1 MKMASYHETLFG
13 MNGTG
18 PLAIARDV
26 KLSTYNT
33 WQVGGS
39 AEFFCLPRT
48 VEDVVQAQKWAEAQ
62 HCPVHILSG
71 GSNVLVSDEGLPGL
85 TICLKNLAGTEIAE
99 SDGRLRITALAGTGK
114 SELLKIFLKHKL
126 APALFLA
133 GIPGDTGGGVVMNA
147 GVAEAF
153 RPREFTE
160 ITEWF
165 EVLKPDGSIRRYEH
179 KDVRW
184 SYRHSDGW
192 QPGIIVRV
200 GIGWPNE
207 PDASIL
213 TQVRDANKIRLQ
225 KQPLDMPSCGSVF
238 QNPVGHKAAQ
248 LIDQSGLKGFQV
260 GQAQVSLKHAN
271 FIVNLGGAKA
281 RDIWSVIQNV
291 RRVVKEKKQVELR
304 TEVVLMGAW
313 SDLQEVKRDEH

>member
-1 MKMASYHETLFG
+1 
-13 MNGTG
+13 MNHPVSGA

-26 KLSTYNT
+26 KLATYNT
-33 WQVGGS
+33 WQVGGP

-48 VEDVVQAQKWAEAQ
+48 VDEVAQAQKWAEAQ
-62 HCPVHILSG
+62 HCPVHVLGG
-71 GSNVLVSDEGLPGL
+71 GSNVLIADEGLPGL
-85 TICLKNLAGTEIAE
+85 TICLKHLAGTEVTDSE
-99 SDGRLRITALAGTGK
+99 GRLRINALSGTSK

-147 GVAEAF
+147 GVAENF
-153 RPREFTE
+153 KPREFHE

-165 EVLKPDGSIRRYEH
+165 EVLKPDGTLRRYQNA
-179 KDVRW
+179 DVKW
-184 SYRHSDGW
+184 TYRHSEGW
-192 QPGIIVRV
+192 QPGIITRV
-200 GIGWPNE
+200 GLAWPNE
-207 PDASIL
+207 PDPAIL

-238 QNPVGHKAAQ
+238 VNPPGLKAAQ
-248 LIDQSGLKGFQV
+248 LIDQSGLKGLQI

-271 FIVNLGGAKA
+271 FIVNLGGARA
-281 RDIWSVIQNV
+281 RDIWSVIQSV
-291 RRVVKEKKQVELR
+291 RRQVKEKKQVELR

-313 SDLQEVKRDEH
+313 SDLREVNRDEH